1 VSDSARDAEPGRH
14 RRPDPQSL
22 WPEDWPADAPVTDW
36 PADGPVTERP
46 ADGRV
51 TERPAD
57 GRVTERP
64 ADGPVTGPEAGPEE
78 WPADAPGHRVDGT
91 GHPGRLAAALM
102 DRLPT
107 GLTGVRLALGRH
119 WWLPALVALGALA
132 VAVAA
137 VRFGGPSAGVPV
149 THPTVVSG
157 ATSSSSPS
165 VLSSAVPALSG
176 AGANGPSA
184 GAGPTPTGSAP
195 PGSTTSSPAGS
206 GTPAAPAPS
215 SVAPVPVVVVVDVV
229 GRVRR
234 PGVVRLPAG
243 ARVAD
248 AVVAA
253 GGAVPGT
260 DVSGINLA
268 RPVADG
274 QQIRVGLGSPW
285 LVDPVGVGGAGG
297 PDPIG
302 GAPAASSTGAPPGAG
317 GGSAAPATE
326 PLDLNTAT
334 VDQLD
339 ALPGVGPATAAKI
352 LAWRTEH
359 GRFASVD
366 DLDEVS
372 GIGPAKLADLRPLV
386 RV

>member
-1 VSDSARDAEPGRH
+1 MSDSARDPGPGRH
-14 RRPDPQSL
+14 RRADPLSLWAPDPAEG
-22 WPEDWPADAPVTDW
+22 PAEDPAEDPADRD
-36 PADGPVTERP
+36 PAGWGAADDRTYLP
-46 ADGRV
+46 A
-51 TERPAD
+51 
-57 GRVTERP
+57 
-64 ADGPVTGPEAGPEE
+64 AGPE
-78 WPADAPGHRVDGT
+78 HHT
-91 GHPGRLAAALM
+91 PGRVLAALL
-102 DRLPT
+102 DRLPP
-107 GLTGVRLALGRH
+107 GLTGARLALGRH

-137 VRFGGPSAGVPV
+137 VRFGGPSAGLPV
-149 THPTVVSG
+149 AQPPAV
-157 ATSSSSPS
+157 
-165 VLSSAVPALSG
+165 SAVTTA
-176 AGANGPSA
+176 ASA
-184 GAGPTPTGSAP
+184 ATPTGTDA
-195 PGSTTSSPAGS
+195 SSPAAPTSSGS
-206 GTPAAPAPS
+206 SATTSAHPTTAAPSAPS
-215 SVAPVPVVVVVDVV
+215 VPAVVPAVVVVDVV
-229 GRVRR
+229 GHVRR

-243 ARVAD
+243 ARVTD

-260 DVSGINLA
+260 DVSAINLA
-268 RPVADG
+268 RPVTDG

-285 LVDPVGVGGAGG
+285 LVDAVTGGGADGSGTGGAGG
-297 PDPIG
+297 
-302 GAPAASSTGAPPGAG
+302 TAPPGSPPVPTTGSSSGAG
-317 GGSAAPATE
+317 GGTAVPAG

-334 VDQLD
+334 VEELD

>member
-1 VSDSARDAEPGRH
+1 MGSDVSDVSEMSAARPTDATGDPVELSRDPVDGAGPGSD
-14 RRPDPQSL
+14 RRP
-22 WPEDWPADAPVTDW
+22 
-36 PADGPVTERP
+36 
-46 ADGRV
+46 
-51 TERPAD
+51 
-57 GRVTERP
+57 
-64 ADGPVTGPEAGPEE
+64 
-78 WPADAPGHRVDGT
+78 
-91 GHPGRLAAALM
+91 PGRLAGALSAALS
-102 DRLPT
+102 DRLPP

-119 WWLPALVALGALA
+119 WWLPALVALGAVA

-137 VRFGGPSAGVPV
+137 VRFGGPSAGTPV
-149 THPTVVSG
+149 AQPAAVTAQ
-157 ATSSSSPS
+157 ATSVGTSSTSGTAAASPAT
-165 VLSSAVPALSG
+165 VSSAPTPLRTV
-176 AGANGPSA
+176 PSA
-184 GAGPTPTGSAP
+184 GAGPLPTGSGP
-195 PGSTTSSPAGS
+195 PGSTPASAPAGTPGAPVSSRSSPS
-206 GTPAAPAPS
+206 TP
-215 SVAPVPVVVVVDVV
+215 VLVVVDVV

-243 ARVAD
+243 ARVGD

-260 DVSGINLA
+260 DVSAINLA
-268 RPVADG
+268 RPLVDG
-274 QQIRVGLGSPW
+274 QQIRVGLGTPW
-285 LVDPVGVGGAGG
+285 LVDPATGGGTGPVGPPVV
-297 PDPIG
+297 
-302 GAPAASSTGAPPGAG
+302 STTGAPPTTG
-317 GGSAAPATE
+317 GGTGGGGTGAPAGA